1 MCNVCFWTPIVLDC
15 SLSAIRMIYGGLPES
30 GTSIGA
36 HIMNPEK
43 KKSDKEKVALAYSG
57 GLDTSVAIKWMQ
69 DKYDCEVIAITVDV
83 GQPDDLND
91 AMRRAK
97 EIGASR
103 SYVID
108 ARKEFVEEYIF
119 PALKANALYEGKYP
133 LSTAI
138 ARPLI
143 AKKLVEKAVSL
154 GATAVAHGCTAKG
167 NDQVRFEVSFM
178 SLAPELK
185 IYAPTREWGM
195 NRDQEIEYAEK
206 HKLPCPITK
215 KNIYSIDESL
225 WGRAVECGPLDDP
238 WMEPPEDAFKWTVS
252 PMNAPDTPDYVEIEF
267 ERGLPVALNGNK
279 MDGLTL
285 IQTLNQMAGKH
296 GVGRIDMIE
305 NRLVGIKSREV
316 YECPAAITL
325 INAHMDL
332 ESLVMTKDLLHYK
345 RKIEHDYSNLLYNGL
360 WFSPLKE
367 SLDAFIEHTQEH
379 VTGTV
384 RVKLFKGQATV
395 VGRKSPYSLYD
406 EKLVTYTG
414 EGDVFDHTSAK
425 GFIYVWGLPSKVAS
439 IVKKKKA
446 GGNAG

>member
-1 MCNVCFWTPIVLDC
+1 
-15 SLSAIRMIYGGLPES
+15 
-30 GTSIGA
+30 
-36 HIMNPEK
+36 MNPEK
-43 KKSDKEKVALAYSG
+43 KTEQKEKVALAYSG
-57 GLDTSVAIKWMQ
+57 GLDTSVAIKWME
-69 DKYDCEVIAITVDV
+69 DNYGCEVFAITVDV

-91 AMRRAK
+91 AMRRAR

-108 ARKEFVEEYIF
+108 AKTEFVEEYIF

-143 AKKLVEKAVSL
+143 AKKLVEKAQSL

-195 NRDQEIEYAEK
+195 NRDEEIDYVLK
-206 HKLPCPITK
+206 HNLPCPITK

-225 WGRAVECGPLDDP
+225 WGRAAECGPLDDP
-238 WMEPPEDAFKWTVS
+238 WTEPPEEAFKWTTS
-252 PMNAPDTPDYVEIEF
+252 ASKAPDSPDYVEIEF
-267 ERGLPVALNGNK
+267 EKGLPIALNGKK

-285 IQTLNQMAGKH
+285 IQTLNDMAGKH

-305 NRLVGIKSREV
+305 DRLVGIKSREV
-316 YECPAAITL
+316 YECPAAVAL
-325 INAHMDL
+325 ISAHMDL
-332 ESLVMTKDLLHYK
+332 ETLVMTKDLLHYK
-345 RKIEHDYSNLLYNGL
+345 KKIEQDYANLLYNGL
-360 WFSPLKE
+360 WFSPLKD
-367 SLDAFIEHTQEH
+367 SLDAFIEYTQQH
-379 VTGTV
+379 VSGTV
-384 RVKLFKGQATV
+384 RVKMFKGAAVV

-406 EKLVTYTG
+406 EGLVTYTT
-414 EGDVFDHTSAK
+414 GDVFDHTSAK

-439 IVKKKKA
+439 VVKKKKA
-446 GGNAG
+446 GGKGG